1 VVTGVRIP
9 RGWTPSYAV
18 VKHAIDVVVACGLLL
33 ALSPLL
39 LIIGVAAYLTMG
51 GPVLFRQRRIGL
63 HGREIAVWKFRT
75 MLADRRSSSQGPPMS
90 IEDRR
95 RCHKTRSDPRVTPF
109 GRFLRRTSLDE
120 LPQLWNIVRGDMSL
134 VGPRPELPSIVA
146 NYEEWQ
152 HARHAVRP
160 GLTGWWQVNR
170 PADRLMH
177 EVVDLDLYYVDNIS
191 FWLDM
196 RILAKTVTAVIRG
209 TGAF

>member
-1 VVTGVRIP
+1 MVANVRMP
-9 RGWTPSYAV
+9 RSWVPRYSV
-18 VKHAIDVVVACGLLL
+18 VKHVFDVMVASALLVGLL
-33 ALSPLL
+33 PLL
-39 LIIGVAAYLTMG
+39 LVIGAGIALTMG

-75 MLADRRSSSQGPPMS
+75 MLADRRTSNNGPPVA
-90 IEDRR
+90 IGDRR
-95 RCHKTRSDPRVTPF
+95 LCHKTRTDPRVTPF

-120 LPQLWNIVRGDMSL
+120 LPQLWNIVRGEMSL

-146 NYEEWQ
+146 KYEEWQ

-160 GLTGWWQVNR
+160 GLTGWWQINR

-177 EVVDLDLYYVDNIS
+177 EVVELDLYYVENIS
-191 FWLDM
+191 FALDV
-196 RILAKTVTAVIRG
+196 RILVKTVTAVIRG

>member
-1 VVTGVRIP
+1 MP
-9 RGWTPSYAV
+9 RGLVPPYSA
-18 VKHAIDVVVACGLLL
+18 VKHAIDVVVACGLLV

-39 LIIGVAAYLTMG
+39 LSIGIAVFLTMG

-75 MLADRRSSSQGPPMS
+75 MLADRRASNQGPPTS
-90 IEDRR
+90 IVDRR
-95 RCHKTRSDPRVTPF
+95 RRHKTRCDPRVTPL

-134 VGPRPELPSIVA
+134 VGPRPELPAIVA

-177 EVVDLDLYYVDNIS
+177 EVVELDLYYVENVS
-191 FWLDM
+191 FALDV